1 MKSTFPESPGDLEFG
16 EIAFQDT
23 MIKSVSGIIERY
35 GRDPSRLMDILIDTQ
50 AEFGYIPR
58 PVVSFIARDLTI
70 SAVDIEQ
77 TLSFYHFFATRPSG
91 RYTVYLNDSVIANMM
106 GREEVARTFEREA
119 GCRFGD
125 VSADGL
131 IGLFSTSCIGMSDQ
145 EPAALINGRVF
156 TQLTPF
162 RVKEIVRDLKSGKRL
177 DEAMVEGLG
186 DGANALPEIRSMVRN
201 NIRKK
206 GPILADGY
214 RPGDALKKVVKMR
227 PEEVIAEVK
236 LSNIRGRGGAG
247 FPTGMKWEICRNA
260 PSEQKYIFC
269 NADEGE
275 PGTFKDRVILT
286 EYPKMLMEGMAVAG
300 YAVGAT
306 QGILYVRYEYMY
318 LREHLEKVIEGGR
331 KKNYLGTNI
340 CGKEGFEFDIR
351 IQFGAGAYV
360 CGEESALIE
369 SAEGKRG
376 EPRDRPP
383 FPVESGYHGRPT
395 IVNNV
400 ETLCSIVKIVN
411 NGATWYRSMGT
422 KESSGTKVLSIS
434 GDCKYPGVYEIEWG
448 FSVNDVLEMVGA
460 ADVQAVQVGGP
471 SGTLIG
477 PNEFGRTL
485 SYTDLSTG
493 GSIIVFGRERDLLKD
508 VVLNF
513 LDFFIAESCGS
524 CSTCRN
530 VPVLLRQKLL
540 KVLDARGVP
549 RDIDEM
555 LDWSKVLKASR
566 CGLGLTAANPV
577 VSSIRNFR
585 PLYDRKIQHGKDYDS
600 SFDMLAAVRASCD
613 AVGRVPTLMADGGGA
628 A

>member
-1 MKSTFPESPGDLEFG
+1 MNTIFPDSVDELEIG
-16 EIAFQDT
+16 EIAYRDT
-23 MIKSVSGIIERY
+23 MVQQVKRIIGNY
-35 GRDPSRLMDILIDTQ
+35 DHDPTRLMDILIDSQT
-50 AEFGYIPR
+50 EFGYIPVIIVR
-58 PVVSFIARDLTI
+58 EI
-70 SAVDIEQ
+70 SRELNISIVDIEQ
-77 TLSFYHFFATRPSG
+77 TLSFYHFFSPTPTG
-91 RYTVYLNDSVIANMM
+91 KYTIYLNNSVLACMM

-119 GCRFGD
+119 GCKFGE

-131 IGLFSTSCIGMSDQ
+131 IGLYSTSCIGMSDQ
-145 EPAALINGRVF
+145 EPAALINGKVF
-156 TQLTPF
+156 CRLTPF
-162 RVKEIVRDLKSGKRL
+162 RVKEIIRDLKAGKRL
-177 DEAMVEGLG
+177 DDIMVEGLG
-186 DGANALPEIRSMVRN
+186 DGANASPEIHTMVQN

-214 RPGDALKKVVKMR
+214 KPGEALKKIVKMT
-227 PEEVIAEVK
+227 PDEVIAEVK

-247 FPTGMKWEICRNA
+247 FPTGMKWDICRNA
-260 PSEQKYIFC
+260 PGTEKYIFC

-286 EYPKMLMEGMAVAG
+286 EYPKMLLEGMAIAG
-300 YAVGAT
+300 YAVGADH
-306 QGILYVRYEYMY
+306 GILYVRYEYKY
-318 LREHLEKVIEGGR
+318 LQQHLEKIIDGGR

-340 CGKEGFEFDIR
+340 QGKEGFNFDIR

-383 FPVESGYHGRPT
+383 FPVESGYLEKPT

-400 ETLCSIVKIVN
+400 ETLCSIVKIIN
-411 NGATWYRSMGT
+411 NGAPWYRSMGT

-460 ADVQAVQVGGP
+460 SDVQAVQVGGP

-477 PNEFGRTL
+477 PNEFTRTL

-493 GSIIVFGRERDLLKD
+493 GSLIIFNKQRDLLKD

-513 LDFFIAESCGS
+513 LNFFIDESCGS

-530 VPVLLRQKLL
+530 VPIFLKQKLEKIL
-540 KVLDARGVP
+540 NARGVQK
-549 RDIDEM
+549 DIEEM
-555 LDWSKVLKASR
+555 LEWSKVLKASR
-566 CGLGLTAANPV
+566 CGLGITAANPV
-577 VSSIRNFR
+577 VSSIKNFR
-585 PLYDRKIQHGKDYDS
+585 PLYDKIIQHGKDYDS
-600 SFDMLAAVRASCD
+600 NFDMLVSVKESCD
-613 AVGRVPTLMADGGGA
+613 AVGRVPSIYMYPQ
-628 A
+628 

>member
-1 MKSTFPESPGDLEFG
+1 MKTAFPDSADELEIG
-16 EIAFQDT
+16 EIVYQDT
-23 MIKSVSGIIERY
+23 MIDTVHGIIKRY
-35 GRDPSRLMDILIDTQ
+35 DHNPTRLMDILIDTQ
-50 AEFGYIPR
+50 SEFGYIPSLI
-58 PVVSFIARDLTI
+58 VAEI
-70 SAVDIEQ
+70 SRQLKISNVDIEQ
-77 TLSFYHFFATRPSG
+77 TLSFYHFFSTKPTG
-91 RYTVYLNDSVIANMM
+91 KYTIYLNNSVIANMM

-119 GCRFGD
+119 VCKFGD

-145 EPAALINGRVF
+145 EPAALINGKVF
-156 TQLTPF
+156 ARLTPF
-162 RVKEIVRDLKSGKRL
+162 RVKEIIRDLKAGKKL
-177 DEAMVEGLG
+177 EEVMVEGLG
-186 DGANALPEIRSMVRN
+186 DGANALPEIHSMVQN

-214 RPGDALKKVVKMR
+214 KPGEALKKIVRMK

-260 PSEQKYIFC
+260 VSEEKYIFC

-286 EYPKMLMEGMAVAG
+286 EYPKMLMEGLAIAG
-300 YAVGAT
+300 YAVGAKK
-306 QGILYVRYEYMY
+306 GILYVRYEYKY
-318 LREHLEKVIEGGR
+318 LQKYLEKTIEGGR
-331 KKNYLGTNI
+331 RKHYLGKNI
-340 CGKEGFEFDIR
+340 CGKEGFDFDIR

-383 FPVESGYHGRPT
+383 FPVESGYLEKPT

-411 NGATWYRSMGT
+411 HGASWYRSMGT

-460 ADVQAVQVGGP
+460 NDVQAVQVGGP
-471 SGTLIG
+471 SGTLVG
-477 PNEFGRTL
+477 SNEFNRTL
-485 SYTDLSTG
+485 SYADLSTG
-493 GSIIVFGRERDLLKD
+493 GSIIIFNKQRDLIKD

-513 LDFFIAESCGS
+513 MNFFIDESCGS

-530 VPVLLRQKLL
+530 LPVLLRQKLEKIL
-540 KVLDARGVP
+540 NARGVQK
-549 RDIDEM
+549 DIEEM
-555 LDWSKVLKASR
+555 LEWSKVLKASR
-566 CGLGLTAANPV
+566 CGLGLTAANPIV
-577 VSSIRNFR
+577 TSINNFR
-585 PLYDRKIQHGKDYDS
+585 SLYDKKIQHGKDYDS
-600 SFDMLAAVRASCD
+600 NFDMLTAVKESCD
-613 AVGRVPTLMADGGGA
+613 TVGRVPSIHTT
-628 A
+628 

>member
-1 MKSTFPESPGDLEFG
+1 MNPIFPDSVDELEIG
-16 EIAFQDT
+16 EIAYRDT
-23 MIKSVSGIIERY
+23 MVQQVKRIIGNY
-35 GRDPSRLMDILIDTQ
+35 DHDPTRLMDILIDSQT
-50 AEFGYIPR
+50 EFGYIPAIIVR
-58 PVVSFIARDLTI
+58 EI
-70 SAVDIEQ
+70 SRELNISIVDIEQ
-77 TLSFYHFFATRPSG
+77 TLSFYHFFSSTPTG
-91 RYTVYLNDSVIANMM
+91 KYTIYLNNSVLACMM

-119 GCRFGD
+119 GCKFGE

-131 IGLFSTSCIGMSDQ
+131 IGLYSTSCIGMSDQ
-145 EPAALINGRVF
+145 EPAALINGKVF
-156 TQLTPF
+156 CRLTPF
-162 RVKEIVRDLKSGKRL
+162 RVKEIIRDLKAGKRL
-177 DEAMVEGLG
+177 DDIMVEGLG
-186 DGANALPEIRSMVRN
+186 DGANAFPEIHTMVQN

-214 RPGDALKKVVKMR
+214 KPGEALKKIVKMT

-260 PSEQKYIFC
+260 PGTEKYIFC

-286 EYPKMLMEGMAVAG
+286 EYPKMLLEGMAIAG
-300 YAVGAT
+300 YAVGADH
-306 QGILYVRYEYMY
+306 GILYVRYEYKY
-318 LREHLEKVIEGGR
+318 LQQHLEKIIDGGR

-340 CGKEGFEFDIR
+340 QGKEGFNFDIR

-383 FPVESGYHGRPT
+383 FPVESGYLEKPT

-400 ETLCSIVKIVN
+400 ETLCSIVKIIN
-411 NGATWYRSMGT
+411 NGAPWYRSMGT

-460 ADVQAVQVGGP
+460 TDVQAVQVGGP

-477 PNEFGRTL
+477 PNEFTRTL

-493 GSIIVFGRERDLLKD
+493 GSLIIFNKQRDLLKD

-513 LDFFIAESCGS
+513 LNFFIDESCGS

-530 VPVLLRQKLL
+530 IPVFLKQKLEKIL
-540 KVLDARGVP
+540 NARGVQK
-549 RDIDEM
+549 DIEEM
-555 LDWSKVLKASR
+555 LEWSKVLKASR
-566 CGLGLTAANPV
+566 CCLGITAANPV
-577 VSSIRNFR
+577 VSSIKNFR
-585 PLYDRKIQHGKDYDS
+585 PLYDKIIQHGKDYDS
-600 SFDMLAAVRASCD
+600 NFDMLVSVKESCD
-613 AVGRVPTLMADGGGA
+613 AVGRVPSIYMYPQ
-628 A
+628 

>member
-1 MKSTFPESPGDLEFG
+1 MKNPFPDSTDELEIG
-16 EIAFQDT
+16 EIMYQDT
-23 MIKSVSGIIERY
+23 MIGTVGEIIAAY
-35 GRDPSRLMDILIDTQ
+35 DKNPTRLMDILIDAQ
-50 AEFGYIPR
+50 SEFGYIPD
-58 PVVSFIARDLTI
+58 VIVAEI
-70 SAVDIEQ
+70 SRQLNISTVDIEQ
-77 TLSFYHFFATRPSG
+77 TLSFYHFFSSKPTG
-91 RYTVYLNDSVIANMM
+91 KYTVYLNNSVIANMM

-119 GCRFGD
+119 GCKFGE

-145 EPAALINGRVF
+145 EPAALINGKVF
-156 TQLTPF
+156 TMLTPF
-162 RVKEIVRDLKSGKRL
+162 RVKEIIRDLKGGKKL
-177 DEAMVEGLG
+177 DEVTVEGLG
-186 DGANALPEIRSMVRN
+186 DGANALPEINTVVQN

-206 GPILADGY
+206 GQILADGY
-214 RPGDALKKVVKMR
+214 KPGEALKKIVKMK

-260 PSEQKYIFC
+260 KSDMKYIFC

-306 QGILYVRYEYMY
+306 EGILYVRYEYKY
-318 LREHLEKVIEGGR
+318 LQTYLEKIIEGGR
-331 KKNYLGTNI
+331 KKNYLGKNI
-340 CGKEGFEFDIR
+340 QGKEGFNFDIR

-383 FPVESGYHGRPT
+383 FPVESGYLGKPT

-400 ETLCSIVKIVN
+400 ETLCAVVKIIN
-411 NGATWYRSMGT
+411 HGAPWYRSMGT

-460 ADVQAVQVGGP
+460 TEVQAVQVGGP
-471 SGTLIG
+471 SGTLVG
-477 PNEFGRTL
+477 PNEFTRTL

-493 GSIIVFGRERDLLKD
+493 GSIIIFNKHRDLIKD

-513 LDFFIAESCGS
+513 INFFIDESCGS

-530 VPVLLRQKLL
+530 IPVMLRQKLEKIL
-540 KVLDARGVP
+540 NARGVP
-549 RDIDEM
+549 KDLEDMIE
-555 LDWSKVLKASR
+555 WSKVLKASR
-566 CGLGLTAANPV
+566 CGLGLTAANPI
-577 VSSIRNFR
+577 VSSIKNFR
-585 PLYDRKIQHGKDYDS
+585 PLYDKKIQHGKEFDS
-600 SFDMLAAVRASCD
+600 NFDMLAAVKESCE
-613 AVGRVPTLMADGGGA
+613 AVGRVPNIHPN
-628 A
+628 

>member
-1 MKSTFPESPGDLEFG
+1 MKTIFPDSVDELEIG
-16 EIAFQDT
+16 EIAYRDT
-23 MIKSVSGIIERY
+23 MVRQVKRIIDNY
-35 GRDPSRLMDILIDTQ
+35 DHDPTRLMDILIDSQ
-50 AEFGYIPR
+50 AEFGYI
-58 PVVSFIARDLTI
+58 SATI
-70 SAVDIEQ
+70 VRVISRELNISIVDIEQ
-77 TLSFYHFFATRPSG
+77 TLSFYHFFSSTPAGKFTI
-91 RYTVYLNDSVIANMM
+91 YLNNSVLACMM
-106 GREEVARTFEREA
+106 GREEVARTFERET
-119 GCRFGD
+119 GCKFGE

-131 IGLFSTSCIGMSDQ
+131 IGLYSTSCIGMSDQ
-145 EPAALINGRVF
+145 EPAALINGKVF
-156 TQLTPF
+156 CRLTPF
-162 RVKEIVRDLKSGKRL
+162 RVKEIIRDLKAGKKL
-177 DEAMVEGLG
+177 DDIMVEGLG
-186 DGANALPEIRSMVRN
+186 DGANASPEIRTMVQN

-214 RPGDALKKVVKMR
+214 KPGEALKKIVKMT

-260 PSEQKYIFC
+260 PGSEKYIFC

-286 EYPKMLMEGMAVAG
+286 EYPKMLLEGMAIAG
-300 YAVGAT
+300 YAVGAEH
-306 QGILYVRYEYMY
+306 GILYVRYEYKY
-318 LREHLEKVIEGGR
+318 LQQHLEKIIDGGR

-340 CGKEGFEFDIR
+340 QGKEGFNFDIR

-383 FPVESGYHGRPT
+383 FPVESGYLEKPT

-400 ETLCSIVKIVN
+400 ETLCSIVKIIN
-411 NGATWYRSMGT
+411 NGAPWYRSMGT

-460 ADVQAVQVGGP
+460 SDVQAVQVGGP

-477 PNEFGRTL
+477 PNEFTRTL

-493 GSIIVFGRERDLLKD
+493 GSLIIFNKQRDLLKD

-513 LDFFIAESCGS
+513 LNFFIDESCGS

-530 VPVLLRQKLL
+530 IPVFLKQKLEKIL
-540 KVLDARGVP
+540 NARGVQK
-549 RDIDEM
+549 DIEEM
-555 LDWSKVLKASR
+555 LEWSKVLKASR
-566 CGLGLTAANPV
+566 CGLGITAANPL
-577 VSSIRNFR
+577 VSSIKNFR
-585 PLYDRKIQHGKDYDS
+585 PLYDKIIQHGKDYDS
-600 SFDMLAAVRASCD
+600 NFDMLVSVKESCD
-613 AVGRVPTLMADGGGA
+613 AVGRVPSIYMYPQ
-628 A
+628 